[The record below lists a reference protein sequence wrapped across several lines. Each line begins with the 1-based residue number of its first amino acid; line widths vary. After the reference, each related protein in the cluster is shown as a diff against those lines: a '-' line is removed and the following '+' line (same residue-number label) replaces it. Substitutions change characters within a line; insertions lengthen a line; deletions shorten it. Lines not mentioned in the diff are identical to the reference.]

1 MAETAGNFY
10 LEARGTEQ
18 TENAQIIM
26 DNRIDNGWTK
36 EAVSGMLGNMQIE
49 STINAGIYQSLD
61 SSSTTNGFGLVQWT
75 PNTNYIN
82 WARNNGYTTYDQF
95 GKISPQLERLDY
107 EASNGLQW
115 IATSEYPIS
124 FLQFIISTES
134 PEYLASAF
142 LKNYER
148 AGVEAEAQRRENAR
162 YWFDTLNGS
171 GGGGTGSF
179 GFFHRIGRVAINYGK
194 SGNTLHIR
202 IGNNTYR

>member
-82 WARNNGYTTYDQF
+82 WARNNGYNTYDQF
-95 GKISPQLERLDY
+95 GKISPQMER
-107 EASNGLQW
+107 
-115 IATSEYPIS
+115 
-124 FLQFIISTES
+124 
-134 PEYLASAF
+134 
-142 LKNYER
+142 
-148 AGVEAEAQRRENAR
+148 
-162 YWFDTLNGS
+162 
-171 GGGGTGSF
+171 
-179 GFFHRIGRVAINYGK
+179 
-194 SGNTLHIR
+194 
-202 IGNNTYR
+202 